1 MGAYT
6 WNSLHDCWE
15 LLPER
20 SHAREQARGMKSSS
34 LVLAENTLF
43 EPQTPGAWSPENR
56 CWWWR
61 CSRGRHRRNTG
72 RFRGFLWR
80 WTAEL
85 RIKVKATQLT
95 PNAKD
100 KSSQQQQG
108 LGSQNRRRKKR
119 RNGREGDLRRSRSRE
134 PCRRDETKRKRAS
147 EKVRKRARVV
157 PCHST
162 CTCTAASIG
171 AAVLSTAR
179 YLRIKT
185 ALDALACSGNCQLG
199 FCARWIGRC
208 RDAAEATEAS
218 RAFRWPVAG
227 GTTKA

>member
-1 MGAYT
+1 METYT
-6 WNSLHDCWE
+6 WNSLHDCWA

-56 CWWWR
+56 CWWWWR

-72 RFRGFLWR
+72 RFRDSSS
-80 WTAEL
+80 
-85 RIKVKATQLT
+85 QLT

-100 KSSQQQQG
+100 KSSQQQQQQG

-119 RNGREGDLRRSRSRE
+119 RDGREGDLRRSRSRE

-162 CTCTAASIG
+162 CTCTAGSIG